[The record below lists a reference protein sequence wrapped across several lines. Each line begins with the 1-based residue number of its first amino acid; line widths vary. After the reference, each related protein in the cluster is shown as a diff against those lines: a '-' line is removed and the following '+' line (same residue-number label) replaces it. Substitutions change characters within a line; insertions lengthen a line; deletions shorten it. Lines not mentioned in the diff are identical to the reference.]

1 MRAQSENNI
10 KIYVLPHL
18 SIGKRRVEIVGY
30 RYRKSCKTT
39 NSLILC
45 NNNGLPI
52 VIGKLPSGNH
62 NDQYNINKI
71 FDEMIAFLEEATI
84 NPDSIFMNVDAGFD
98 SKCFKRNC
106 DSKGIELNAKE
117 NPRGK

>member
-1 MRAQSENNI
+1 
-10 KIYVLPHL
+10 
-18 SIGKRRVEIVGY
+18 
-30 RYRKSCKTT
+30 
-39 NSLILC
+39 
-45 NNNGLPI
+45 
-52 VIGKLPSGNH
+52 
-62 NDQYNINKI
+62 
-71 FDEMIAFLEEATI
+71 MIAFLEEATI